1 MLPPKGPLPGV
12 MMHPAQKQGHDA
24 DGDSRPN
31 LQRADQNIP
40 QLLTMSKAGKCRTL
54 GGPTLLAGDQLR
66 RSIQSPFNGNRVDG
80 WPLNRVGRRL
90 QVDDPRRSAGAV
102 RLIRASGRPT
112 LVQPLWS
119 ASRVMDSF
127 ANRYPSHRLL
137 SHFRLRGG
145 R

>member
-12 MMHPAQKQGHDA
+12 MMHPAQSHDA
-24 DGDSRPN
+24 GGDSRPN

-112 LVQPLWS
+112 LVQPLGQ
-119 ASRVMDSF
+119 
-127 ANRYPSHRLL
+127 
-137 SHFRLRGG
+137 LRALWTRSQIGILATVF
-145 R
+145 